1 VRFDLPGNILYLILF
16 CFRFFNILFWGNWFN
31 VSGFVIK
38 AQFPIQAGQGE
49 TQGKKSQGKTGSGR
63 TV

>member
-1 VRFDLPGNILYLILF
+1 VRFDLPGIILYLILF
-16 CFRFFNILFWGNWFN
+16 CFRFFNILFWGNCFN

-38 AQFPIQAGQGE
+38 TQFPIQAGQGE
-49 TQGKKSQGKTGSGR
+49 TQEKKNRRKTGSGQ